1 MGEIKSYKD
10 LIVWQ
15 KSFALAKLVYKLTG
29 NFPQTEV
36 YGLTS
41 QLRRAAVSIPSN
53 IAEGFSRGSIKERL
67 QFFQISFGS
76 ASEVETQ
83 LLLAKELGF
92 GQASDYE
99 SIELLIIEVKKMLNT
114 MLAVRKQS
122 YPH

>member
-1 MGEIKSYKD
+1 VGEIKSYKD